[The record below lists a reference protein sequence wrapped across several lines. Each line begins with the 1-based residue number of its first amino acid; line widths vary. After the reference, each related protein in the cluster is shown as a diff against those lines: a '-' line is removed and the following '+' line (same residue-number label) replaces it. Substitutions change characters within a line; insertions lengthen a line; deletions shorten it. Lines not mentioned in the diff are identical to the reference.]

1 MKKEFLTK
9 ITALTLIISAF
20 SLTQAAYLVYIP
32 TEVKLGGSLPDG
44 SIQFVSATE
53 EPTTPTEPE
62 EPIVVWNVELIQK
75 TKYFHADQYKYKETF
90 NDSGFNIIAGGF
102 DHSVSNGKSGISY
115 KFQGYTNEQYGY
127 EFIDFELPTKLVV
140 ESGGVS
146 LNCTG
151 SVGLN
156 IPYTGRPAMYSAGW
170 SCDGILP
177 NLVMNRPADMKLKF
191 TFK

>member
-1 MKKEFLTK
+1 MNNIIKGLFT
-9 ITALTLIISAF
+9 LTLLASATAHA
-20 SLTQAAYLVYIP
+20 SYIMYIP
-32 TEVKLGGSLPDG
+32 TEVKLRGSLPDG

-53 EPTTPTEPE
+53 EPTTPEEPTEPV
-62 EPIVVWNVELIQK
+62 IVWNVELIKK
-75 TKYFHADQYKYKETF
+75 TKYYQHNQYRYKETF
-90 NDSGFNIIAGGF
+90 NDSNFNIIAGGF
-102 DHSVSNGKSGISY
+102 DHVVSKGKSGITY
-115 KFQGYTNEQYGY
+115 KFSGYTNEQYGY

-156 IPYTGRPAMYSAGW
+156 IPFTGQPAMYTAGW

-177 NLVMNRPADMKLKF
+177 NLVQNRPDAMKLRF